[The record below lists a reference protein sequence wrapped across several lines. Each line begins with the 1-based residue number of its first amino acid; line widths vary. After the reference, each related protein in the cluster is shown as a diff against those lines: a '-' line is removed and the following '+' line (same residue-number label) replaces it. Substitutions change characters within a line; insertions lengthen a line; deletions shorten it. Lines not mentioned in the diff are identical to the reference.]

1 MPAPQHM
8 DHPEAEPAAD
18 RWPPAC
24 RIEPQPLHQTAVLLE
39 DREIARWHFP
49 PSAPRPF
56 FYPLI
61 GPSGRSVTRLGHP
74 GAPNHDHHRSVWF
87 AHASVSG
94 IDFWSDRTPARIRQH
109 QWLLYE
115 DGRDRAVLAV
125 RLYWYDGHDPAELLR
140 QDVVAFFRPD
150 RRGDGGWMLELHTEL
165 TPRAE
170 MLELG
175 QTPFGLLAVRVA
187 ASISEHFGG
196 GKITGARGDVGEP
209 KNFGRPNAWVDYSGP
224 NGRFWEG
231 ITCFDHPRNIGF
243 PNRWHVREDGW
254 MGVSL
259 TRTAPRLLTR
269 SEPLRLRYLLHV
281 HSGPVDPSDA
291 NATLQQ
297 FANRPFVGVRRSPAR
312 HRDYE
317 LVEHTDN

>member
-1 MPAPQHM
+1 M
-8 DHPEAEPAAD
+8 AEHTVDSGSASSERP
-18 RWPPAC
+18 WAC
-24 RIEPQPLHQTAVLLE
+24 RIEPQPLDQTAVILE
-39 DREIARWHFP
+39 GREVARWHFH

-61 GPSGRSVTRLGHP
+61 GPSGRSVTRIGHP
-74 GAPNHDHHRSVWF
+74 GAPSHDHHRSVWF

-94 IDFWSDRTPARIRQH
+94 IDFWSDRGTARIRQQ
-109 QWLLYE
+109 QWLVYE
-115 DGRDRAVLAV
+115 DGPERAALAV
-125 RLYWYDGHDPAELLR
+125 RLHWYDGHDPAELLR
-140 QDVVAFFRPD
+140 QDVVAIFRPD
-150 RRGDGGWMLELHTEL
+150 GGGDGGWLLELHTEL
-165 TPRAE
+165 TPRSE

-196 GKITGARGDVGEP
+196 GRITGANGGVGEP
-209 KNFGRPNAWVDYSGP
+209 ANFGRPNPWIDYSGP

-231 ITCFDHPRNIGF
+231 ITYFDHPGNPGF

-259 TRTAPRLLTR
+259 TRTAPRVLTR
-269 SEPLRLRYLLHV
+269 REPLRLRYLLHV
-281 HSGPVDPSDA
+281 HSGPVDRDHA
-291 NATLQQ
+291 AALLDR
-297 FANRPFVGVRRSPAR
+297 FASMPFLTVRRSAAR

-317 LVEHTDN
+317 LAQLPDA